1 MDIVKKGGEIISF
14 EQRSLVSQRLERIT
28 IAVVFKCHK
37 GICCSSAVNG
47 VQIIYL
53 LQMKA
58 VSDTV

>member
-28 IAVVFKCHK
+28 IAVVFKSHK
-37 GICCSSAVNG
+37 GICCLGAVNG

-53 LQMKA
+53 LQIKA